1 MSERLADVRARIAG
15 VEQLGSV
22 VNAMRGIA
30 AARAQAARNRLVA
43 VDSYAQTIASSI
55 GRALA
60 LTAAAPAAARGG
72 GPRGL
77 VAFGAEQ
84 GFAGAFS
91 DRVFDAIGADLA
103 GCELFLVGARAA
115 VIAEQ
120 RGVQPLWTGAMP
132 SNCDAAP
139 KFADRIAEK
148 IFERIVVE
156 KIVRLDMAFTFWEAG
171 RGFTIERARLF
182 PLDLGLFPRAAERIA
197 PLVHLDP
204 DTLLS
209 DLAAEYLHAELCRA
223 ILHSLAA
230 ENQARI
236 EAMASTRR
244 QVDRMLSSLRADERR
259 VRQEEITDEIIEL
272 AAGQIAPR

>member
-1 MSERLADVRARIAG
+1 MSERLADVRSRIAG

-22 VNAMRGIA
+22 VNAIRGIA

-43 VDSYAQTIASSI
+43 VDAYARTIVSSI

-60 LTAAAPAAARGG
+60 LTAPAPDPARSD

-91 DRVFDAIGADLA
+91 ERLFDALGAGLA

-115 VIAEQ
+115 SIAGQ
-120 RGVQPLWTGAMP
+120 RGIRPFWTGAMP
-132 SNCDAAP
+132 SHCDAAP
-139 KFADRIAEK
+139 KIADRIAQE
-148 IFERIVVE
+148 IFVRIAAE
-156 KIVRLDMAFTFWEAG
+156 KIVRLDMAFTMWEAG
-171 RGFTIERARLF
+171 RGFAVERARLF
-182 PLDLGLFPRAAERIA
+182 PLDLSLFPRGPGSTP
-197 PLVHLDP
+197 PLAHLSP
-204 DTLLS
+204 DRLLRE
-209 DLAAEYLHAELCRA
+209 LAAEYLHAEMCRA
-223 ILHSLAA
+223 ILHSFAA

-244 QVDRMLSSLRADERR
+244 EVDRMLDSLRGDERR

-272 AAGQIAPR
+272 AAGRISPR